1 MKELI
6 LDVKFGDPQH
16 KNLRIPKISSAKLAN
31 RKKKFYNLHHIL
43 HQDSRANIG
52 ANCKKAELNLF
63 SKSFAACF
71 SVSVTTI
78 FSSLRVSV

>member
-31 RKKKFYNLHHIL
+31 RKKKIL
-43 HQDSRANIG
+43 
-52 ANCKKAELNLF
+52 
-63 SKSFAACF
+63 
-71 SVSVTTI
+71 
-78 FSSLRVSV
+78 